1 MNPIAPSLTLPPS
14 VQRTAPGV
22 HASLTD
28 LVALRF
34 KASGFSFLPRQPVHS
49 ILAGRHASRLRGRGL
64 NFDEIR
70 RYLPGDDIRQM
81 DWKVTARTRVPH
93 TRVYT
98 EEHGRPALLVVDQRL
113 SMFFGSRLNFK
124 SVTAAEAAALAAWRA
139 ITTKD
144 TVGAVIFGD
153 AGLDVIPAGGSS
165 SHVMRLLGTLVRR
178 NHALSIDAGIV
189 PGPGMLNTALA
200 RAERIATHDHLVCLI
215 TDGIGHDAETNK
227 RLSRIA
233 RHNDVLVIIVH
244 DPLEAA
250 LPDAGSKVFGA
261 GDLQLEINTG
271 SKSLRDS
278 FRADFGRRLDEA
290 RHFLIQREVPLMPI
304 RTDEDVA
311 LQIRRQLGQAI
322 QR

>member
-1 MNPIAPSLTLPPS
+1 MNLIPPS
-14 VQRTAPGV
+14 RPSAQDGIPGV
-22 HASLTD
+22 YASLAD
-28 LVALRF
+28 LAALRF

-98 EEHGRPALLVVDQRL
+98 EEHSRPALLVVDQRL
-113 SMFFGSRLNFK
+113 SMFFGSKLNFK
-124 SVTAAEAAALAAWRA
+124 SVTAAEVAAIAAWRVIA
-139 ITTKD
+139 SKD

-153 AGLDVIPAGGSS
+153 ADLDVVPAGGSS
-165 SHVMRLLGTLVRR
+165 GRVMRLLGNLVRR
-178 NHALSIDAGIV
+178 NHALSIDTGIV
-189 PGPGMLNTALA
+189 PSPEMLNTALA

-215 TDGIGHDAETNK
+215 TDGIGHDVETNK

-233 RHNDVLVIIVH
+233 RHNDVLVVIIQ

-250 LPDAGSKVFGA
+250 LPDAGSKIFGA
-261 GDLQLEINTG
+261 SDLQLEVNTG
-271 SKSLRDS
+271 SQSLRES
-278 FRADFGRRLDEA
+278 YRADFAKRLDDA
-290 RHFLIQREVPLMPI
+290 RHFLIQREVPVMPV
-304 RTDEDVA
+304 RTNEEVA
-311 LQIRRQLGQAI
+311 LQIRRQLGQQT